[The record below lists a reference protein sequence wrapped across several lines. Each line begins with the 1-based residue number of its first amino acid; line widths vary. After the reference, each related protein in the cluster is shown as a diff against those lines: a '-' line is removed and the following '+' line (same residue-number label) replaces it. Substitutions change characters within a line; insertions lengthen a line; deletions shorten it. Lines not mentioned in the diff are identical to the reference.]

1 MIRLAV
7 LVAVSFVLIAG
18 CQSNPIRVT
27 DDDIRSRDAQ
37 LADLKPWR
45 AQGSLVVNSKEQGVI
60 NATFTWDAK
69 VSGFDIRLIG
79 PLGLKSYRITED
91 ANGARVTGD
100 NQEYIGASAEMLL
113 YDALGVRVPL
123 QNMQDWVVGLQ
134 GSATDAQR
142 DRLGRIRTMLVTD
155 DEKTRWNVDFQR
167 YAAVDDL
174 QLPKRIVVTGT
185 DVEIRMSVRS
195 WVRPDAANEDRLFL
209 PTAGLE

>member
-142 DRLGRIRTMLVTD
+142 DRQGRIRTMLVTD